1 MARRIQA
8 PGIEINEIDYSSY
21 ETSESLV
28 NTTAFIMGFADKGTD
43 YATRYV
49 SNMNN
54 YVKMFGT
61 PHTEA
66 ETYLYN
72 ATNEIISKGGNV
84 YVSKLPYDNNSLN
97 KYSYVDYTID
107 TTLNLLS
114 SPYDIVCNYKY
125 GNVIMKDFLL
135 YINMNLS
142 VPIPLLETEGLL
154 RDDINYNEK
163 NIEIEET
170 DDIIHVSDEIPRTMY
185 SFCDRYDIN
194 LYLIEDFKD
203 FVLNSYNFTE

>member
-8 PGIEINEIDYSSY
+8 PGIEVNEIDYSSY

-49 SNMNN
+49 NNMNN
-54 YVKMFGT
+54 YVKMFGA

-97 KYSYVDYTID
+97 KYSYVDY
-107 TTLNLLS
+107 
-114 SPYDIVCNYKY
+114 
-125 GNVIMKDFLL
+125 
-135 YINMNLS
+135 
-142 VPIPLLETEGLL
+142 
-154 RDDINYNEK
+154 
-163 NIEIEET
+163 
-170 DDIIHVSDEIPRTMY
+170 
-185 SFCDRYDIN
+185 
-194 LYLIEDFKD
+194 
-203 FVLNSYNFTE
+203 